1 MVAKRRINPTAKT
14 QEAQKSIT
22 YMIAKG
28 EAPETIQP
36 LWEGYITDLATS
48 GAKMDVEA
56 LVQSVLSQ
64 SYLQTNNDIRA
75 YARKVEFCNEMREQI
90 RSEIKRLRDL
100 EQDIHDEIAR
110 YEEELNTIGDDAQLA
125 NVDLQNM
132 LQKQQQ
138 TLQMLSTIS
147 KLLSDTAMAVIRKI
161 GG

>member
-1 MVAKRRINPTAKT
+1 MVTKRKIDPTAKT

-36 LWEGYITDLATS
+36 LWEGYITDLATG
-48 GAKMDVEA
+48 GAKIDVDT

-75 YARKVEFCNEMREQI
+75 YARKVEFYNEVREPI
-90 RSEIKRLRDL
+90 RSEIKRLREL
-100 EQDIHDEIAR
+100 EEDIHDEIAK
-110 YEEELNTIGDDAQLA
+110 YEEELSTIGDDAQLA
-125 NVDLQNM
+125 NIDLQNM

>member
-1 MVAKRRINPTAKT
+1 MAAKRRINPTAKM
-14 QEAQKSIT
+14 QEAQKYIT

-28 EAPETIQP
+28 EAPETIQS
-36 LWEGYITDLATS
+36 LWEAYITDLATG
-48 GAKMDVEA
+48 GAKIDVEE

-64 SYLQTNNDIRA
+64 SYLQTNSDIRA
-75 YARKVEFCNEMREQI
+75 STRKVEFYNEMREQI
-90 RSEIKRLRDL
+90 RGDIKKLRNL
-100 EQDIHDEIAR
+100 EQAVSNEIAE
-110 YEEELNTIGDDAQLA
+110 YEEKLNSIGDDAQLA
-125 NVDLQNM
+125 NVDLQNV